1 MKVNARAY
9 VTLMLFSLNDSTL
22 SNCSLTCSPQVSDQ
36 LMEVN
41 SRTHSD
47 A

>member
-1 MKVNARAY
+1 MQVNACAY
-9 VTLMLFSLNDSTL
+9 VTLMLFSLNESTL
-22 SNCSLTCSPQVSDQ
+22 SNFSLTCSPQISDQ

-47 A
+47 V